1 MNCMN
6 KVIPRENKLFKS
18 SFLVIFISIALFSG
32 SVLSADLNSNK
43 WFYDLHYY
51 SYSEPSAGVTDNS
64 RLPALSLGYRNN
76 QGLKNTHEVKQIT
89 GNYELA
95 YVPTTYAGSGTSNS
109 YYTKFL
115 AEIYFPIRNKTYTGL
130 GYRNH
135 YDHSGFGTTST
146 GYAGYDRQ
154 SQYLYVPLGA
164 HYFTT
169 FGTFKTQYNFLIQGK
184 QTSYFSQISGYKNN
198 IENTQKNGYGLDLSY
213 LPNKAN
219 WEIYWRYWDI
229 GDSNSDASYYNTGV
243 LNGYY
248 YEPANKTNELGIR
261 LAF

>member
-1 MNCMN
+1 MKKNTSGLYA
-6 KVIPRENKLFKS
+6 LFNPY
-18 SFLVIFISIALFSG
+18 FLGLFISIVVFSE
-32 SVLSADLNSNK
+32 SVFSADLNSSQ

-51 SYSEPSAGVTDNS
+51 SYSEPSVGVKDNS
-64 RLPALSLGYRNN
+64 RLSALTLGYRNN
-76 QGLKNTHEVKQIT
+76 QGLKNTNEIKQIT
-89 GNYELA
+89 GNYEFA
-95 YVPTTYAGSGTSNS
+95 FVPTTYSGSGTSNS

-115 AEIYFPIRNKTYTGL
+115 AEMYLSIRNTSYVGL

-164 HYFTT
+164 HYFTSY
-169 FGTFKTQYNFLIQGK
+169 GSFKTQYNFLIQGK

-198 IENTQKNGYGLDLSY
+198 IENTQRNGYGLDLSY

-229 GDSNSDASYYNTGV
+229 SDSNTDASYYNTGT